1 MISGILMLVYF
12 VFMLLDG
19 GIPANEG
26 QIVFDMLACGGGFL
40 FWLFFFAQFTL
51 PLQTMQHRIQAFFRL
66 FYYVTGQAG
75 PVVRVENG
83 EIKER
88 KTEREKYGPGV
99 VILDTASAAMI
110 RTPNAFANPV
120 GPGVYFTRRLE
131 KVAGTVDLHLQGNA
145 IGPLENEDPFAD
157 KGEDETDP
165 AYDERQKRRFS
176 TQGITRDGIEIV
188 PRIGMKVS
196 LDFVRGKKEG
206 NTNFPYNAEAVRK
219 LITFTPVDLIEESEQ
234 AIKKFGLTKLPL
246 QLAADIWKE
255 CINRYTLEELFSSA
269 PGGNTALQM
278 ILDEIRERLTKPKY
292 QRKDE
297 FGRPVEGSR
306 PSSEYYLL
314 EKRGIRVKGVTMPV
328 LRFKSVVEEQIINN
342 WKSTWLMRAQRER
355 EYIDQLHSYERE
367 RGRRSAVTTYANRVT
382 HYLGAQDLVVRLN
395 GDEVLSQLIR
405 GTLYL
410 VAQESN
416 LHRQANDEIQ
426 QLKELLEWTE
436 KRPQE

>member
-1 MISGILMLVYF
+1 MLAYF

-26 QIVFDMLACGGGFL
+26 QILLDMALCGGGL
-40 FWLFFFAQFTL
+40 VFWLFFFAQFTL
-51 PLQTMQHRIQAFFRL
+51 PLQTLQHRIDVFIRL
-66 FYYVTGQAG
+66 LLYVTGQAG

-88 KTEREKYGPGV
+88 KAERQKNGPGV

-131 KVAGTVDLHLQGNA
+131 TVAGTVDLHLQGGA
-145 IGPLENEDPFAD
+145 IGPHENEDPFAAQRD
-157 KGEDETDP
+157 NETDP
-165 AYDERQKRRFS
+165 EYAERQKRRFS

-188 PRIGMKVS
+188 PRIGMKVM
-196 LDFVRGKKEG
+196 LDVGRGKKEG
-206 NTNFPYNAEAVRK
+206 NTNFPYSADAVRK
-219 LITFTPVDLIEESEQ
+219 LITFTPVDLLDESDQ
-234 AIKKFGLTKLPL
+234 SIKKYGLTRLPL

-255 CINRYTLEELFSSA
+255 CINRYALEELFSSV
-269 PGGNTALQM
+269 PGGHTALQM
-278 ILDEIRERLTKPKY
+278 ILEEIRERLTKPKY

-306 PSSEYYLL
+306 PSTEYYLL
-314 EKRGIRVKGVTMPV
+314 EKRGIRVKGVTMP
-328 LRFKSVVEEQIINN
+328 LLMFKSAVEEQIINN

-355 EYIDQLHSYERE
+355 DYIDQLHSYERE

-382 HYLGAQDLVVRLN
+382 HYLGAQDLDVRLN
-395 GDEVLSQLIR
+395 GDEVLSQLLR

-416 LHRQANDEIQ
+416 LHRQANDELQ
-426 QLKELLEWTE
+426 QLKELLEWGE
-436 KRPQE
+436 KRSEE